1 MEASTGK
8 IGVGKIKERRSKRKS
23 QQKERR
29 KG

>member
-23 QQKERR
+23 QQKEIR
-29 KG
+29 K